1 MSLTND
7 FAKSYFKTGQHG
19 GCIFFPYGN
28 FGRGYLLPSGE
39 LQEALI
45 GFIRTFSIITGVCFT
60 AAGIFLGV
68 AITMELELLSPLLLL
83 VLLTLLSSIW
93 YEYQTRKILAGAER
107 SAEKMSFQE
116 YLLNISSAISKRG
129 IYLLLFGSGVLAAL
143 NLFFLVEL
151 DGGRFELVFACWFI
165 FSALVLLHL
174 LKLKNLKS

>member
-68 AITMELELLSPLLLL
+68 AITMELELLSPFKDLTETPC
-83 VLLTLLSSIW
+83 LTLIANTVTTPFNRLDLEMNSPSFSIP
-93 YEYQTRKILAGAER
+93 
-107 SAEKMSFQE
+107 
-116 YLLNISSAISKRG
+116 
-129 IYLLLFGSGVLAAL
+129 
-143 NLFFLVEL
+143 
-151 DGGRFELVFACWFI
+151 D
-165 FSALVLLHL
+165 H
-174 LKLKNLKS
+174 